1 MLKIVN
7 INRTEIYPT
16 IVMDKENG
24 VFEIKGVS
32 LPIDGKDLYQPVLD
46 FLDEYAKN
54 PNKITLFVFNLKYFN
69 ISSSKMFLFMLYK
82 LKELYDSGNA
92 VVVVWSYDDEDI
104 REAGDDFQH
113 MVDVPFQF
121 KEVFEGRLVV

>member
-1 MLKIVN
+1 
-7 INRTEIYPT
+7 
-16 IVMDKENG
+16 MDKENG

-32 LPIDGKDLYQPVLD
+32 LPLDGKDLYQPVLD
-46 FLDEYAKN
+46 FLDEYAQN

-82 LKELYDSGNA
+82 LKEIFDSGKA
-92 VVVVWSYDDEDI
+92 VVVIWSYDDEDI
-104 REAGDDFQH
+104 REAGDDFQQ

-121 KEVFEGRLVV
+121 KEVFDNTVAV

>member
-7 INRTEIYPT
+7 INKTEIYPT
-16 IVMDKENG
+16 IIMDKENG

>member
-7 INRTEIYPT
+7 INKTEIYPT
-16 IVMDKENG
+16 IIMDKENG

-46 FLDEYAKN
+46 FLDEYAQN

-82 LKELYDSGNA
+82 LKELYDSGKA

-121 KEVFEGRLVV
+121 KEVFEGRLVS

>member
-1 MLKIVN
+1 
-7 INRTEIYPT
+7 
-16 IVMDKENG
+16 MDKENG

-32 LPIDGKDLYQPVLD
+32 LPLDGKDLYQPVLD
-46 FLDEYAKN
+46 FIDEYAKN

>member
-1 MLKIVN
+1 MKFIKLNK
-7 INRTEIYPT
+7 TDIYPT
-16 IVMDKENG
+16 IIMDKENG

-32 LPIDGKDLYQPVLD
+32 LPLDGKEFYQPVLD
-46 FLDEYAKN
+46 FLDEYSQN

-82 LKELYDSGNA
+82 LKELYDSGKA
-92 VVVVWSYDDEDI
+92 VVVIWSYDDEDI

-121 KEVFEGRLVV
+121 KEVFDNKIVA

>member
-1 MLKIVN
+1 MLRIVN
-7 INRTEIYPT
+7 INQTEIYPT
-16 IVMDKENG
+16 IIMDKENG

-32 LPIDGKDLYQPVLD
+32 LPLDGKDLYQPVLD
-46 FLDEYAKN
+46 FLDEYSQN

-82 LKELYDSGNA
+82 LKELYDSGKA

-121 KEVFEGRLVV
+121 KEVFEGRLVS

>member
-1 MLKIVN
+1 MKKLVKIN
-7 INRTEIYPT
+7 QTDIYPT
-16 IVMDKENG
+16 IIMDKENG

-32 LPIDGKDLYQPVLD
+32 LPMDGKDLYQPVLD
-46 FLDEYAKN
+46 FLDEYIQN

-82 LKELYDSGNA
+82 LKELYDSGKA
-92 VVVVWSYDDEDI
+92 VVVIWSFDDEDI
-104 REAGDDFQH
+104 REAGDDFQQ

-121 KEVFEGRLVV
+121 KEVFEGRLVL